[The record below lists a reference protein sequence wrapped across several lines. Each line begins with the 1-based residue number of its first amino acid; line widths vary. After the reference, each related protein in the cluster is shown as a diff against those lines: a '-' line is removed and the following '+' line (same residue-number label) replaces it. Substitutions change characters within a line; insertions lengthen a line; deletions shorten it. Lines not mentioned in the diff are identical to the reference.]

1 MPRRPPGSDA
11 MSVWLRPGHAP
22 RQPVPAFSRDE
33 ITRVAIDLADTG
45 GLEAVSMR
53 RIAAR
58 VGSAPTSLYWYFSD
72 KDELFEL
79 MVDAVLGEIPLP
91 GQPSGD
97 WRADLTE
104 IARAVR
110 ATLSRHPW
118 FAQLGIHPVA
128 GPQTRRFIAVA
139 LRTFDGLD
147 LSEQSLADILA
158 AVNNYIS
165 GFVQREAAWS
175 RFASRA
181 AASAP
186 GPAAA
191 SATAASA
198 TAASA
203 TAPSATAPPAAP
215 ASAATASAAASLAG
229 DAGTDAIPPEL
240 LTARTRLSGDASFE
254 FGLQC
259 MLDGIAAHLAA
270 RTGK

>member
-11 MSVWLRPGHAP
+11 MSVWLRPGHAH
-22 RQPVPAFSRDE
+22 RQPAPAFSRDE
-33 ITRVAIDLADTG
+33 ITRVAIGLADQG

-53 RIAAR
+53 HIASR

-110 ATLSRHPW
+110 ATLGRHPW

-128 GPQTRRFIAVA
+128 GPQTQRFITVA
-139 LRTFDGLD
+139 LRTFGGLD
-147 LSEQSLADILA
+147 LSEQTLADILA
-158 AVNNYIS
+158 AVNNYIG

-181 AASAP
+181 AASA
-186 GPAAA
+186 
-191 SATAASA
+191 
-198 TAASA
+198 
-203 TAPSATAPPAAP
+203 AP
-215 ASAATASAAASLAG
+215 APAGASPANSG
-229 DAGTDAIPPEL
+229 PDAIPPEVL
-240 LTARTRLSGDASFE
+240 AARTRLSGDASFE
-254 FGLQC
+254 FGLRC
-259 MLDGIAAHLAA
+259 MLDGIAAHIASRA
-270 RTGK
+270 GE

>member
-1 MPRRPPGSDA
+1 MPRRPPGSGA
-11 MSVWLRPGHAP
+11 MSVWSRPSHAP

-33 ITRVAIDLADTG
+33 ITRVAIELADAG

-58 VGSAPTSLYWYFSD
+58 IGSAPTSLYWYFSD

-110 ATLSRHPW
+110 ATLGRHPW

-128 GPQTRRFIAVA
+128 GPQTQRFITVA
-139 LRTFDGLD
+139 LRTFDGLG
-147 LSEQSLADILA
+147 LGEQTLADILA

-181 AASAP
+181 AAP
-186 GPAAA
+186 GPAPAITTA
-191 SATAASA
+191 PATTAPA
-198 TAASA
+198 TTAPA
-203 TAPSATAPPAAP
+203 TAP
-215 ASAATASAAASLAG
+215 LAG
-229 DAGTDAIPPEL
+229 DAGPDSIPPEVL
-240 LTARTRLSGDASFE
+240 AARTRLSGDASFE

-259 MLDGIAAHLAA
+259 VLDGIAAHVAT
-270 RTGK
+270 RVGE